1 MLPGC
6 LVGGLIIGIGGGV
19 NIQAF
24 VFTSLLTI
32 PAFENI
38 PLYAIAVLAAFT
50 TSMLLVIFLD
60 YRTPEDKAAAHAKA
74 SADADAAAT
83 AGDDAAPGPA
93 PAGDT
98 IEQDRVDALFAGLG
112 GRDNVATLEDVASTR
127 LRVEV
132 RDSSL
137 VDLDVLNSAGVAGA
151 AEVVPGVWHVI
162 LGQEASAFAK
172 AASLAEAPAK

>member
-1 MLPGC
+1 MA
-6 LVGGLIIGIGGGV
+6 IGGGV
-19 NIQAF
+19 NIKAF

-32 PAFENI
+32 PTFDNI

-50 TSMLLVIFLD
+50 TSMLLVILLD
-60 YRTPEDKAAAHAKA
+60 YRTPEDKAAARAKA
-74 SADADAAAT
+74 SGDADATTAEAPADTAA
-83 AGDDAAPGPA
+83 A
-93 PAGDT
+93 PAGAAAAGASPAEDT
-98 IEQDRVDALFAGLG
+98 IEQSRVEALFAGLG
-112 GRDNVATLEDVASTR
+112 GRDNVTTLENVASTR

-137 VDLDVLNSAGVAGA
+137 VDLDALNSAGVAGA

-172 AASLAEAPAK
+172 ASSLAEASAK